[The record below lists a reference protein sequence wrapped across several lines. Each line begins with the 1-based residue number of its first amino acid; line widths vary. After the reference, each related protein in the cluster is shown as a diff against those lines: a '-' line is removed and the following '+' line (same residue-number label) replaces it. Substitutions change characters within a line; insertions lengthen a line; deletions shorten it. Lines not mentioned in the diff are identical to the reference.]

1 MKPIGYWLNRPRDGL
16 ALVSG
21 QEEPPR
27 ALGDRWE
34 WMRDPFPPASVV
46 KAAMAPLVW
55 LAKHRGL
62 AERYLAPSL
71 SPAPA
76 V

>member
-1 MKPIGYWLNRPRDGL
+1 MPKPLDL
-16 ALVSG
+16 ALFVREY
-21 QEEPPR
+21 EEEVR
-27 ALGDRWE
+27 A
-34 WMRDPFPPASVV
+34 PIPPASVV